1 MSYQSPKLA
10 RQFVQWF
17 SDDSWKD
24 EIIGDLEEQFID
36 NTEKARWLAHLIY
49 WWEVFR
55 FLRPHILRKP
65 QKLNHTMM
73 TLNHIKISYRN
84 LVRNKVYALI
94 NIIGLSV
101 GIASMILIG
110 LYVHFETSYDQFF
123 PNSERIY
130 RVALH
135 RVYPTRTKDFGT
147 SSINLATALRN
158 DYPQVEEAT
167 RLHRLFFQNEVPVR
181 IEEKEKTFIEKRFL
195 FADSL
200 FFRVFEHPF
209 LHGNPITALDG
220 ESSVVITR
228 STAIKYFGTDA
239 ALNRTIDLN
248 GQTAEITGVIEDIP
262 NNSHIH
268 FDLLGTI
275 TGLGFLDQAIA
286 TNNWTNPWVYS
297 YVKLRENADPKEL
310 EDQFDDMV
318 VNYGNA
324 ELSSSLGSD
333 WQESGHAFEYF
344 MQPLS
349 SIHLESQ
356 LDVEVEPN
364 GSKAY
369 VYVLT
374 AIAFFIL
381 IISSINFINLSI
393 ARSTERA
400 KEVGIRKVLGS
411 FRRILI
417 GQFLTESVFICF
429 LSSILA
435 LGVLYLFIPDFNRLV
450 GTHLSFNT
458 LIHPVAIGSILSFI
472 VVTGVVSGLY
482 PALSIS
488 SLMPSRVLKGSFK
501 TSSKGVWLRNSLIMI
516 QFLISIIMIS
526 GSVVAFR
533 QMDFLR
539 NKNLGFNQENLLVVK
554 QAFNLQENYQ
564 SFQIELAAIPGI
576 SAVGAASLLPG
587 SFHGSGVFKC
597 TNPEIPDVRAN
608 TCSSDDNYMKT
619 MGFELVEGRFFEER
633 FDDSLAVVV
642 NEAFV
647 KAMGLKQ
654 GLNYKLYSAAPDGS
668 RGPERSII
676 GVVKDYNFYS
686 LHSEVGPMILFNAS
700 PGAVLS
706 NLIVKIDSKN
716 TIEAIRSIEEQWLNM
731 SQSNFNYSFL
741 DQDLQ
746 QQYESDNNTA
756 TMFNIFTYIAII
768 MSCTG
773 LFGLATYIV
782 NQRSKEMGIRKVLG
796 ASLPHIIAVFSKE
809 FIILISLAFVI
820 GIPIAT
826 LALNE
831 WLSGFAYH
839 VNMGVSSFVIAGL
852 LTAMLVLITVSYQAL
867 KIATINPVKVLRS
880 E

>member
-1 MSYQSPKLA
+1 MRRQPPNLA
-10 RQFVQWF
+10 QRFVHWF
-17 SDDSWKD
+17 CDDKWKD
-24 EIIGDLEEQFID
+24 EVIGDLEEQFAD
-36 NTEKARWLAHLIY
+36 NTETSVWLANLIY

-55 FLRPHILRKP
+55 FIRPHILRKT

-84 LVRNKVYALI
+84 LIKNKVYALI

-101 GIASMILIG
+101 GIASMVLIG

-123 PNSERIY
+123 PNSDRIY

-147 SSINLATALRN
+147 SSINLAPVLKRE
-158 DYPQVEEAT
+158 YPQVEEAT
-167 RLHRLFFQNEVPVR
+167 RLHRLFFQNEIPVR
-181 IEEKEKTFIEKRFL
+181 IEESDKTFIEKRFL

-200 FFRVFEHPF
+200 FFQVFEHRF
-209 LHGNPITALDG
+209 LHGNPITALNG
-220 ESSVVITR
+220 ESSVVITL
-228 STAIKYFGTDA
+228 STALKYFGTDA
-239 ALNRTIDLN
+239 ALNRRIDLN
-248 GQTAEITGVIEDIP
+248 GQVAEITGVIEDIP
-262 NNSHIH
+262 DNSHIH

-297 YVKLRENADPKEL
+297 YVKLRENADPSTL
-310 EDQFDDMV
+310 EVQFADMV
-318 VNYGNA
+318 VKYGNA
-324 ELSSSLGSD
+324 ELSSSLGAD
-333 WQESGHAFEYF
+333 WQENGHAFEYF

-349 SIHLESQ
+349 SIHLGSQ

-374 AIAFFIL
+374 AIACFIL

-429 LSSILA
+429 LSSLLA
-435 LGVLYLFIPDFNRLV
+435 IAVLYLIIPDFNRLV
-450 GTHLSFNT
+450 GTHLSFST
-458 LIHPVAIGSILSFI
+458 LIHPVAIGGILGFI
-472 VVTGVVSGLY
+472 VVVGILSGLY

-488 SLMPSRVLKGSFK
+488 ALLPSRVLKGSFK
-501 TSSKGVWLRNSLIMI
+501 TSSKGVWLRNSLITI

-539 NKNLGFNQENLLVVK
+539 NKNLGFNQDNVLVIK
-554 QAFNLQENYQ
+554 QAGNLQDNYQ
-564 SFQIELAAIPGI
+564 AFKNELASIPGI
-576 SAVGAASLLPG
+576 TGIGAATQMPG
-587 SFHGSGVFKC
+587 TFHGSNVFQC
-597 TNPEIPDVRAN
+597 TNPNIPDVRTN
-608 TCSSDDNYMKT
+608 VCNVDDNFMQT
-619 MGFELVEGRFFEER
+619 LNFELIDGRFFSEVLN
-633 FDDSLAVVV
+633 DTLSAIV
-642 NEAFV
+642 NEAFI
-647 KAMGLKQ
+647 KAMGIKDL
-654 GLNYKLYSAAPDGS
+654 SAKFYASRPDGS
-668 RGPERSII
+668 RGPEWKII
-676 GVVKDYNFYS
+676 GVVKDYHFYS
-686 LHSEVGPMILFNAS
+686 LHSEVSPMVIFNTT
-700 PGAVLS
+700 PQVNLS
-706 NLIVKIDSKN
+706 NIAVRINTEEFSSAITQIEQQWNNMTEID
-716 TIEAIRSIEEQWLNM
+716 
-731 SQSNFNYSFL
+731 FNYSFF
-741 DQDLQ
+741 DDDLQ
-746 QQYESDNNTA
+746 QQYKSDKNTA
-756 TMFNIFTYIAII
+756 AMFNIFTCIAMI

-773 LFGLATYIV
+773 LFGLATYIL

-796 ASLPHIIAVFSKE
+796 ASLAHIIAAFSKE
-809 FIILISLAFVI
+809 FILLISVAFI
-820 GIPIAT
+820 LGIPVAT

-831 WLSGFAYH
+831 WLSSFAYH
-839 VNMGVSSFVIAGL
+839 VNVGTLSFAIAGV
-852 LTAMLVLITVSYQAL
+852 LTVLLVLITVSYQAL

>member
-1 MSYQSPKLA
+1 
-10 RQFVQWF
+10 
-17 SDDSWKD
+17 
-24 EIIGDLEEQFID
+24 
-36 NTEKARWLAHLIY
+36 
-49 WWEVFR
+49 
-55 FLRPHILRKP
+55 
-65 QKLNHTMM
+65 MM

-84 LVRNKVYALI
+84 LIKNKVYAFI

-110 LYVHFETSYDQFF
+110 LYVHFETSYDEFF

-147 SSINLATALRN
+147 SSINLATALKR

-167 RLHRLFFQNEVPVR
+167 RLHRLFFQNEVPVV
-181 IEEKEKTFIEKRFL
+181 IEESDKTFIEKRFL

-209 LHGNPITALDG
+209 IHGNPETALNG

-228 STAIKYFGTDA
+228 STAVKYFGTDA
-239 ALNRTIDLN
+239 VLNRTIDLN
-248 GQTAEITGVIEDIP
+248 GQVAEITGVIEDIP
-262 NNSHIH
+262 DNSHIH

-297 YVKLRENADPKEL
+297 YVKLRESANPGEL
-310 EDQFDDMV
+310 EEQFDEMV
-318 VNYGNA
+318 VKYGNA
-324 ELSSSLGSD
+324 ELTSSLGAD
-333 WQESGHAFEYF
+333 WQENGHAFEYF

-349 SIHLESQ
+349 SIHLQSH

-364 GSKAY
+364 GSIAY

-411 FRRILI
+411 FRRVLI

-435 LGVLYLFIPDFNRLV
+435 IGVLFLIIPDFNRLV
-450 GTHLSFNT
+450 GTHLRFST
-458 LIHPVAIGSILSFI
+458 LLHPVAIGGILSFI
-472 VVTGVVSGLY
+472 LLTGVLSGLY

-488 SLMPSRVLKGSFK
+488 ALLPSRVLKGSFK
-501 TSSKGVWLRNSLIMI
+501 TSNKGVWLRNTLITV

-539 NKNLGFNQENLLVVK
+539 NKNLGFNQENVLVIK

-564 SFQIELAAIPGI
+564 SFKNELSAVPGI
-576 SAVGAASLLPG
+576 VEIGAATLLPG
-587 SFHGSGVFKC
+587 SFHGSGVYKF

-608 TCSSDDNYMKT
+608 SCSADDNYMTT
-619 MGFELVEGRFFEER
+619 MGFELTEGRFFDER
-633 FDDSLAVVV
+633 FDDSLSVIV

-647 KAMGLKQ
+647 RAMGIKEA
-654 GLNYKLYSAAPDGS
+654 LNYKLYSSIADGS
-668 RGPERSII
+668 RGPERTII

-686 LHSEVGPMILFNAS
+686 LHSEVGPMTIFNTS
-700 PGAVLS
+700 PQAVLS
-706 NLIVKIDSKN
+706 NLIVKVNANN
-716 TIEAIRSIEEQWLNM
+716 TLDVLRSIENQWLGM
-731 SQSNFNYSFL
+731 TQSNFNYSFL
-741 DQDLQ
+741 DEDLQ
-746 QQYESDNNTA
+746 QQYEADNNTA

-796 ASLPHIIAVFSKE
+796 ASLPHIIASFSKE
-809 FIILISLAFVI
+809 FIILIGVAFVI

-826 LALNE
+826 LVLNE
-831 WLSGFAYH
+831 WLSSFAYH
-839 VNMGVSSFVIAGL
+839 VSVGTFSFAIAGL
-852 LTAMLVLITVSYQAL
+852 LTVLLVLITVSYQAL

>member
-1 MSYQSPKLA
+1 MSRRPPKLA
-10 RQFVQWF
+10 QYFVQWF
-17 SDDSWKD
+17 CDDTWKD
-24 EIIGDLEEQFID
+24 EVLGDLEEQFLD
-36 NTEKARWLAHLIY
+36 NMEKSLWLARLIY
-49 WWEVFR
+49 WWEAFR
-55 FLRPHILRKP
+55 FLRPHILRKT

-73 TLNHIKISYRN
+73 TINHIKISYRN
-84 LVRNKVYALI
+84 LARNKVYAFI

-123 PNSERIY
+123 SNSERIY

-147 SSINLATALRN
+147 SSINLAPVLKR

-167 RLHRLFFQNEVPVR
+167 RLHRLFFQNEIPVQ
-181 IEEKEKTFIEKRFL
+181 IEGRDKAFIEKRFL

-209 LHGNPITALDG
+209 IHGNPATALDG

-228 STAIKYFGTDA
+228 STALKYFGTDA
-239 ALNRTIDLN
+239 ALNRTINLS

-262 NNSHIH
+262 DNSHIH

-297 YVKLRENADPKEL
+297 YVKLHEGADPDAL
-310 EDQFDDMV
+310 EAQFDDMV
-318 VNYGNA
+318 AKNGNA
-324 ELSSSLGSD
+324 ELSSSLGAD
-333 WQESGHAFEYF
+333 WQEAGHAFEYY
-344 MQPLS
+344 MQPVS

-364 GSKAY
+364 GSLAF

-411 FRRILI
+411 FRSILI

-435 LGVLYLFIPDFNRLV
+435 LGVLYLFIPNFNQLV
-450 GTHLSFNT
+450 GTHLHYST
-458 LIHPVAIGSILSFI
+458 LIHPVAIGGILAFI
-472 VVTGVVSGLY
+472 LLTGVLSGLY
-482 PALSIS
+482 PAISIS
-488 SLMPSRVLKGSFK
+488 SLLPSRVLKGSFK
-501 TSSKGVWLRNSLIMI
+501 SSSKGVWLRNALIMV
-516 QFLISIIMIS
+516 QFLISIVMIS
-526 GSVVAFR
+526 GSVVAFQ
-533 QMDFLR
+533 QMDFLQ
-539 NKNLGFNQENLLVVK
+539 NKNLGFDQDNVLVVK
-554 QAFNLQENYQ
+554 QAFNLAENYQ
-564 SFQIELAAIPGI
+564 SFQNELASIPGVMEI
-576 SAVGAASLLPG
+576 GAATLLPG

-608 TCSSDDNYMKT
+608 TCSADDNYFNAMD
-619 MGFELVEGRFFEER
+619 FELIEGRFFEER
-633 FDDSLAVVV
+633 FDDSLSVVV
-642 NEAFV
+642 NEAFLI
-647 KAMGLKQ
+647 AMGIEEA
-654 GLNYKLYSAAPDGS
+654 NNHKLYSATADGS
-668 RGPERSII
+668 RGPERTII

-686 LHSEVGPMILFNAS
+686 LHSEVGPMIVFNTS
-700 PGAVLS
+700 PGVSLS
-706 NLIVKIDSKN
+706 NVVVRVNSTN
-716 TIEAIRSIEEQWLNM
+716 TTEVIRSIERLWQEM
-731 SQSNFNYSFL
+731 SQENFNYSFL

-756 TMFNIFTYIAII
+756 KMFNIFTYIAII

-773 LFGLATYIV
+773 LFALATYVV

-809 FIILISLAFVI
+809 FIILISVAFVI
-820 GIPIAT
+820 GIPIAFY
-826 LALNE
+826 ALNE
-831 WLSGFAYH
+831 WLSSFAYH
-839 VNMGVSSFVIAGL
+839 VSVGVLSFAIAGV